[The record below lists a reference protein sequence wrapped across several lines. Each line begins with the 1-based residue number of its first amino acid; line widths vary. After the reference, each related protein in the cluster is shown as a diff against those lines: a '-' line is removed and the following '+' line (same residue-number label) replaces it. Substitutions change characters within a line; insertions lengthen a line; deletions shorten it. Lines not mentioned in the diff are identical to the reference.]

1 VILVARKKEM
11 NMAKTPITLSLLAL
25 AAASTA
31 CSFHARSPEK
41 YRDDTAALLETRNAD
56 IKACYDNELLTNK
69 EATGRVTVHFTVAK
83 ETGQITSV
91 APVPAG
97 TTAPDGLTSCVV
109 NALGGLVLSPPD
121 NNDGDAT
128 FVYDFSAMPSDP
140 PAG

>member
-1 VILVARKKEM
+1 M
-11 NMAKTPITLSLLAL
+11 NMAKTLIKLSLLAL

-41 YRDDTAALLETRNAD
+41 YRDDTAAVLETRSAD
-56 IKACYDNELLTNK
+56 IKACYDNELKANK
-69 EATGRVTVHFTVAK
+69 DLTGRVTVHFTVAK

-97 TTAPDGLTSCVV
+97 TTAPESLTNCVV
-109 NALGGLVLSPPD
+109 NALGGLVLTPPD

-128 FVYDFSAMPSDP
+128 FVYDFSAAPAAP
-140 PAG
+140 APAG